1 MGKRTELDFGLAT
14 LDDLFSSEKERE
26 EARLKKIEE
35 IPIELIDPFPEHP
48 YKVKDD
54 EDMLNLVESIKEYG
68 VLTPATIR
76 KKEDGR
82 YEILSG
88 HRRCRAC
95 QIVGIPTLRAEVV
108 EMDKD
113 AATIFMVDSNLQR
126 TTILPSEKA
135 FSYKMRLDAM
145 NRQAGRPSKNLT
157 PVESDLGKLRTNEL
171 LGKEVGESREQI
183 RRYIRLTELD
193 QTLLDMVDEGK
204 IALRPAVELSY
215 LPIPLQKA
223 VYENIELEQ
232 CTPSHDQTIRMRR
245 AHEQGKLNEEVIS
258 YIMQEE
264 KPNQKEKI
272 VLKSDRVRK
281 LLPKD
286 LPYNERESYIVKAL
300 EFYGKHRTHQARL
313 DAR

>member
-1 MGKRTELDFGLAT
+1 MGKKTNLEFGLGT
-14 LDDLFSSEKERE
+14 LDDLFSTEEERQ
-26 EARLKKIEE
+26 EAKLKKIEE
-35 IPIELIDPFPEHP
+35 VPLELIDPFPEHP
-48 YKVKDD
+48 YKVRDD
-54 EDMLNLVESIKEYG
+54 EDMQNLVESIKEYG

-95 QIVGIPTLRAEVV
+95 QLVGIPTLRAEVV
-108 EMDKD
+108 EMDRD
-113 AATIFMVDSNLQR
+113 SATIFMVDSNLQR

-135 FSYKMRLDAM
+135 FSYKMRLEAM
-145 NRQAGRPSKNLT
+145 KRQGKRTDLT
-157 PVESDLGKLRTNEL
+157 SEPVARKLM
-171 LGKEVGESREQI
+171 GKESAEILGEAVGEGKDNI

-193 QTLLDMVDEGK
+193 PALLEMVDEGK

-215 LPIPLQKA
+215 LPIPMQKIVA
-223 VYENIELEQ
+223 ENIEIEQ
-232 CTPSHDQTIRMRR
+232 CTPSHDQAIRMRK
-245 AHEQGKLNEEVIS
+245 AEQQGNLSEEVIS
-258 YIMQEE
+258 FIMQEE

-286 LPYNERESYIVKAL
+286 LPIEKREAYIVKAL
-300 EFYGKHRTHQARL
+300 EFYGKHRSQQDRS

>member
-1 MGKRTELDFGLAT
+1 M
-14 LDDLFSSEKERE
+14 
-26 EARLKKIEE
+26 
-35 IPIELIDPFPEHP
+35 
-48 YKVKDD
+48 
-54 EDMLNLVESIKEYG
+54 
-68 VLTPATIR
+68 
-76 KKEDGR
+76 
-82 YEILSG
+82 
-88 HRRCRAC
+88 
-95 QIVGIPTLRAEVV
+95 
-108 EMDKD
+108 
-113 AATIFMVDSNLQR
+113 
-126 TTILPSEKA
+126 
-135 FSYKMRLDAM
+135 
-145 NRQAGRPSKNLT
+145 
-157 PVESDLGKLRTNEL
+157 ESDLGKLRTNEL

-223 VYENIELEQ
+223 VHENIELEQ

-300 EFYGKHRTHQARL
+300 EFYGKHRTHQARS